1 MTTQKDCFDDPQA
14 RLVRLRDQ
22 LLAGME
28 DMQAALPANAEGI
41 SEADERRARILTMM
55 TRVLDVMSRLNSS
68 QDKTQKGYPQTRN
81 ALLADIEQKLAR
93 LAAMG

>member
-68 QDKTQKGYPQTRN
+68 QDKTQKGDPQTRN